1 MRKVLLVMLLL
12 SAGLNGCKIK
22 SVEDPQPEYI
32 VGEWRLERA
41 EVESVPYDVGDCI
54 RRSVMYFSSN
64 HNAHS
69 IIYTVNPTSNRC
81 EIHLEHEGKW
91 VFEDDK
97 WFIIVEK
104 ENGHDLIPNQR
115 KEMIFTD
122 PSHAYTNEV
131 IEGYRVRLF
140 FYKVEE

>member
-1 MRKVLLVMLLL
+1 MKKFFLLFFVLIL
-12 SAGLNGCKIK
+12 GLNACKLKRIENPK
-22 SVEDPQPEYI
+22 PEYI

-41 EVESVPYDVGDCI
+41 EVEGIPYDVGDCI
-54 RRSVMYFSSN
+54 KRSVMYFSSN
-64 HNAHS
+64 HDAHS
-69 IIYTVNPTSNRC
+69 IIYTVNPNTDQC